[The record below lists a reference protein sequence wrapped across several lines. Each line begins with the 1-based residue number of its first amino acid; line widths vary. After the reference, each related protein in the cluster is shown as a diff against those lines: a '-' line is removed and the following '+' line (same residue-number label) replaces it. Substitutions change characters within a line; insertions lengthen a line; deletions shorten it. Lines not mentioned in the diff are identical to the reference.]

1 MRRMLTG
8 GMCAFAVL
16 ALALTGC
23 AGTEPTG
30 RAKAQQPLQQQNA
43 AVLLPQSLKKIQTES
58 FRFTSTIT
66 MDEVEITSSGA
77 FDMADG
83 VGVVKMGMDAA
94 GQDMKLEMRVLGD
107 DMYLSGFAGTGRW
120 IRLDLGK
127 FPAGSMFGEVAN
139 PVGNADY
146 LLAVSEDVKD
156 LGDGRYRGTL
166 DLKKYLD
173 EHAGQ
178 DRARKLED
186 ALGKLGP
193 EALKTPFEA
202 TIDDQGRLT
211 AMKLTMTFDA
221 GDKKTTMVQEA
232 RYFDFGTKVE
242 VTKPPADKVTDAPA
256 GMYED

>member
-8 GMCAFAVL
+8 GVSAFAILSL
-16 ALALTGC
+16 ALAGC
-23 AGTEPTG
+23 AGTDTTG
-30 RAKAQQPLQQQNA
+30 PGKAQQPLQQQDA

-66 MDEVEITSSGA
+66 MDEVEITSNGA
-77 FDMADG
+77 FDMADK

-94 GQDMKLEMRVLGD
+94 GQEMKLEMRVLGD
-107 DMYLSGFAGTGRW
+107 DMYMSGFAGTGRW
-120 IRLDLGK
+120 IRLDLGR
-127 FPAGSMFGEVAN
+127 FPAGSMFGEVAD

-156 LGDGRYRGTL
+156 LGDGRYQGTL
-166 DLKKYLD
+166 DLKNYLD

-178 DRARKLED
+178 EKAKKLED

-193 EALKTPFEA
+193 DALKAPFEA

-211 AMKLTMTFDA
+211 AMKITMTFDA
-221 GDKKTTMVQEA
+221 GDKKTTMVQKA

-242 VTKPPADKVTDAPA
+242 VAKPPADKVTDAPA
-256 GMYED
+256 GMYRN